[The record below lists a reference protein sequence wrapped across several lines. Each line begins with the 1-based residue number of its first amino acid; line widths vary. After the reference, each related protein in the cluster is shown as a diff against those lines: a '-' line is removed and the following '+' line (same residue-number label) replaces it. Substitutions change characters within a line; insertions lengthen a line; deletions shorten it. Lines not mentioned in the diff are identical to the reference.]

1 MIKAVIFDMDGVLI
15 DSEPLWLDAVVETF
29 NNAGI
34 PVKRDI
40 THQTMGMR
48 VSESIKYWL
57 MRFPGKSKISAAEL
71 EENLT
76 ARVIQLIREKGE
88 PMAGVKEMIEVL
100 TENHYPLALAS
111 SSRMEII
118 NAVLER
124 IPLRPYLKAV
134 RSAVSET
141 YGKPHPAVYIHTA
154 AELGVLPEDCLAVED
169 SINGIISVKA
179 AKMKCLAV
187 PNAFVAGDKRFCLAD
202 IILASLK
209 DFRLEFLDKLA

>member
-57 MRFPGKSKISAAEL
+57 LRFPGKSKISAAEL

-100 TENHYPLALAS
+100 TDNRYPLALAS

-141 YGKPHPAVYIHTA
+141 YGKPHPDVYIHTA
-154 AELGVLPEDCLAVED
+154 AELGILPENCLAVED

-187 PNAFVAGDKRFCLAD
+187 PNVFVAGDKRFCLAD
-202 IILASLK
+202 ITLASLK
-209 DFRLEFLDKLA
+209 DFRLELLDNLS